1 MTFNLIQCFFKTKK
15 KQYDDASTRI
25 SSSRDSDNSIINH
38 QHRDEDESMN
48 FREYEGMT
56 FRDALM
62 STPPEQDNAT
72 PKRGMKEKT
81 NENVVAKK
89 KKRVMRKKKKKKKEK
104 KHERTSLSLYLS
116 LKVEIRVIET
126 RNTHTREENPF

>member
-1 MTFNLIQCFFKTKK
+1 
-15 KQYDDASTRI
+15 
-25 SSSRDSDNSIINH
+25 
-38 QHRDEDESMN
+38 MN

-126 RNTHTREENPF
+126 RNTHTREEKPF

>member
-1 MTFNLIQCFFKTKK
+1 MLFQNKK

-48 FREYEGMT
+48 FREDEGMT

-62 STPPEQDNAT
+62 STPPEQDNKKT

-89 KKRVMRKKKKKKKEK
+89 KNNNSKNKKKKKKKEK